1 MFPAYFLSVFFNIAV
16 IIDVFHYIPS
26 YCIYIGELLDLEE
39 AKISFLWNEGI
50 GLESSRT
57 LTFSD
62 SLNAAFLFFICY
74 TLKILL
80 YNY

>member
-1 MFPAYFLSVFFNIAV
+1 MFPAYFLSVNVFFFNIAV
-16 IIDVFHYIPS
+16 IIYVFHYIPS
-26 YCIYIGELLDLEE
+26 YCIYVGELLDLEG

-62 SLNAAFLFFICY
+62 SVNMAL
-74 TLKILL
+74 LKKCLC
-80 YNY
+80 

>member
-1 MFPAYFLSVFFNIAV
+1 MFPAYFLSVFFFNIAI

-26 YCIYIGELLDLEE
+26 YSIYVGELLDLEE

-62 SLNAAFLFFICY
+62 SLNVALLKKFLCV
-74 TLKILL
+74 IL
-80 YNY
+80 